1 MKKIYMKSLPYL
13 VLALLVAAGA
23 YGISGYM
30 SLITRDIID
39 IAFGSE
45 RSSIKDKAILLL
57 ALAALLFMTQTLLAV
72 TKGYYRRKT
81 NTNLKTHYIKGIFK
95 KNINEFNQDSN
106 AKYISHITND
116 LNNLDNDF
124 VDGIF
129 EIAISII
136 QFIVFIIIVGG
147 VNKKILLILILLGV
161 GMGIISN
168 MLSRPVKKLYE
179 ERSILYGVYTGYI
192 SEVLNAF
199 RIIRVNNLFKKI
211 DENFGERNK
220 MLQDKS
226 YHIEKI
232 STFIYALQNFTIY
245 MTLLAIMGISVY
257 YTSKGELSLGGIV
270 LIISNFSSLIG
281 PFERASELFPK
292 IVSSK
297 TLFKTLDHSMENSE
311 VSNESIEL
319 DGFGDE
325 IELRDVSYAYEDN
338 RIFEGVNLRLE
349 KNKKYLIVGPSGG
362 GKSTLLKLLR
372 KYFAP
377 KSGKILI
384 DGKDLTTITKE
395 SFFKTL
401 SNVEQSVFMFD
412 DTLKN
417 NLTLY
422 RDIPQESLDAAVSE
436 AGLSSFVEK
445 LQDGMETVIEDN
457 GRNISGGE
465 KSRIAIARSLLNKS
479 EILILDEAFQSLDYE
494 TAKDIEKTI
503 LSIKDLTVL
512 NVSHIII
519 GENKALYDEVLYVDN
534 RKVFIRQV

>member
-311 VSNESIEL
+311 VSTESVEL

-445 LQDGMETVIEDN
+445 LPDGMETVIEDN

-534 RKVFIRQV
+534 RKVFIR